1 MMTAH
6 GLAFVLVPLM
16 AIVLSY
22 FEIRP
27 ERVLRATFGDPANL

>member
-1 MMTAH
+1 
-6 GLAFVLVPLM
+6 VPLM

>member
-1 MMTAH
+1 
-6 GLAFVLVPLM
+6 VPLT

-22 FEIRP
+22 FEIRR